1 MAEKDEPTCEEIAH
15 LPEDRQCF
23 VQGMF
28 GTYDACETIP
38 IFKAGARET
47 LIGDNRKV
55 NAQIVLGVDRPK
67 SVASGY
73 GAKGNPHAPCG
84 TIDLVVGRMG
94 KKAKSVVVDNN
105 FTVDAARIYISQ
117 KTDVDKNFR
126 LKGGSVGQSVGKSA
140 IALKADAVRLVAR
153 KGIKLVTG
161 IDQRNSQD
169 GENKSIAGI
178 DLIAG
183 NIAGMEEFLDP
194 ESQTTKFIKDLQPLV
209 KGDNL
214 TECLERIV
222 AHIDSLNGVVDHLLT
237 TVVNLTESLTHH
249 FHHESHYVNAGMPSD
264 SLAAKGTKCM
274 IDFLQE
280 DKGSLIN
287 HKFNL
292 TNMMETYLHPQGQK
306 NINSRWNNTN

>member
-1 MAEKDEPTCEEIAH
+1 MPEKDEPTCEEVAH
-15 LPEDRQCF
+15 LPEDRQSL
-23 VQGMF
+23 VQGML

-38 IFKAGARET
+38 IFKAGGRET
-47 LIGDNRKV
+47 VIGDNRKV

-73 GAKGNPHAPCG
+73 GGKGSTRGPCA

-105 FTVDAARIYISQ
+105 FTVDAARLYISQ
-117 KTDVDKNFR
+117 KTDIDKNFR
-126 LKGGSVGQSVGKSA
+126 LNPGTVGQSVGKAA
-140 IALKADAVRLVAR
+140 IALKADAIRLVAR

-161 IDQRNSQD
+161 IDARNSED
-169 GENKSIAGI
+169 RENKSIVGI

-183 NIAGMEEFLDP
+183 NFAASHKYVDSEGVKHIVKE
-194 ESQTTKFIKDLQPLV
+194 LQPLV

-214 TECLERIV
+214 KECLERIV
-222 AHIDSLNGVVDHLLT
+222 AHIDGLNGVVDHLLT
-237 TVVNLTESLTHH
+237 TVVNLTESLSFHY
-249 FHHESHYVNAGMPSD
+249 HHESHYGSAGMPSD
-264 SLAAKGTKCM
+264 QVSAKGQKCM

-292 TNMMETYLHPQGQK
+292 TNMMNTYLGQYGEK
-306 NINSRWNNTN
+306 YINSRWNNTN